1 MKAPMNNADRRAF
14 GRRPTYQHA
23 VVLMTGRAPVRCI
36 VRDISLTGAM
46 LEFSDSVAL
55 SSRIQVRWEGSG
67 LKADCEV
74 RHQHGTKA
82 GIQFTCATGPRIA
95 KEILEATTVVPKTS
109 ELPSTPAEAI
119 SSIVENQA
127 QVHIA
132 VQTRSTE
139 TTGMVHQMRAHLQS
153 QVVEV
158 PVATQVKKFKS
169 LRDTPTFSRIS
180 DRIEPPPLPQ
190 SDTNKTLRG

>member
-46 LEFSDSVAL
+46 IEFSDNVAL

-95 KEILEATTVVPKTS
+95 KEILEATSVVPRTS
-109 ELPSTPAEAI
+109 ELVATASEI
-119 SSIVENQA
+119 VSSPVAPQPIDQVSIQA
-127 QVHIA
+127 HSA
-132 VQTRSTE
+132 VTA
-139 TTGMVHQMRAHLQS
+139 GMVHKLRAQLQA

-158 PVATQVKKFKS
+158 ADVVQEKIFKS
-169 LRDTPTFSRIS
+169 LRDTTTFSRIRS
-180 DRIEPPPLPQ
+180 PVSPPPLPLP
-190 SDTNKTLRG
+190 NPRKTLR

>member
-1 MKAPMNNADRRAF
+1 MKAPLSSADRRAF

-23 VVLMTGRAPVRCI
+23 VVLMTGRATVRCI

-82 GIQFTCATGPRIA
+82 GIQFTCAIGPRIA
-95 KEILEATTVVPKTS
+95 KEILEATAVVPKTS
-109 ELPSTPAEAI
+109 ELAETSPEPTPIPAAAYEKAHIPIQTCSTETA
-119 SSIVENQA
+119 SMVHHMRSHLQA
-127 QVHIA
+127 QVI
-132 VQTRSTE
+132 
-139 TTGMVHQMRAHLQS
+139 
-153 QVVEV
+153 EV
-158 PVATQVKKFKS
+158 LDVIEPKKFKS
-169 LRDTPTFSRIS
+169 LRDTPTFARASGPL
-180 DRIEPPPLPQ
+180 EPPPLPQ
-190 SDTNKTLRG
+190 PNTNKTLRG